1 MQECSAWQ
9 RNILQE
15 GDAACSL
22 AAPVT
27 SSQSQEPTEEEHQ
40 PFPASTQHATARQ
53 CLVTPQQD
61 SWGCAWPTWGCALLS
76 PDPKAASVQR

>member
-1 MQECSAWQ
+1 MQFGGTCDQLPKSGAHRRGASA
-9 RNILQE
+9 L
-15 GDAACSL
+15 
-22 AAPVT
+22 P
-27 SSQSQEPTEEEHQ
+27 SQHP
-40 PFPASTQHATARQ
+40 QHATAQQ